1 MCIACG
7 FVHTDDVVVIDVQGM
22 RLAASEASTAVG
34 CGCGGWGL
42 CLQQREKMRKKKKK
56 RGGWKKKNPMSVPHT
71 IDEEEHGDG
80 WKNVAT
86 AAWF

>member
-1 MCIACG
+1 M
-7 FVHTDDVVVIDVQGM
+7 
-22 RLAASEASTAVG
+22 STTT
-34 CGCGGWGL
+34 
-42 CLQQREKMRKKKKK
+42 REDEKKKKK